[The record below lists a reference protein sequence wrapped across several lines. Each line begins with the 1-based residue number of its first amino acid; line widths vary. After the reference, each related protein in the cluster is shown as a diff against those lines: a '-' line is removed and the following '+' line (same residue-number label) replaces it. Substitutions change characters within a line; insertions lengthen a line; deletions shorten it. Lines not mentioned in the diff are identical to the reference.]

1 MEEAKFLKRMERF
14 GRLEGL
20 IIGAN
25 FGFFGF
31 FNIDRFH
38 WNWMNE
44 LISPYEFLTP
54 VLIIAVLF
62 AVFYLTSDF
71 FIKTSFNQYD
81 SPTINDTFSFTLQ
94 MARYFQL
101 SLGSLALAFN
111 LLFVYEFLDISL
123 NLESLVDQFKIITL
137 VGLPLVIYI
146 YIMQKIE
153 DKVAEETYNFAVEE
167 YEKNVIEVK
176 AVSRKLDEN
185 ITEGAN
191 TGELVL
197 ANGDNDELKQ
207 FLISALKD
215 PEFSQERYH
224 QYYAAFVIAEGETT
238 VFNKEELED
247 MFEFQDEL
255 GIDLNSIDIG
265 TLKLLNRTDTEY
277 CTSVIFE
284 YDYDLK
290 IIGNMGLKGKIVNH
304 SIMLWTENGWLFLA
318 DTQEI

>member
-54 VLIIAVLF
+54 VLIIAALI

-71 FIKTSFNQYD
+71 F
-81 SPTINDTFSFTLQ
+81 
-94 MARYFQL
+94 YFQL

-137 VGLPLVIYI
+137 VGLPLAIYI

-153 DKVAEETYNFAVEE
+153 DKVAEETYNFEVEE
-167 YEKNVIEVK
+167 YEKNVVEVK
-176 AVSRKLDEN
+176 GVSRKLDEN
-185 ITEGAN
+185 KTEGAN
-191 TGELVL
+191 TGDIMS
-197 ANGDNDELKQ
+197 ASSDNDELKQ
-207 FLISALKD
+207 FIIKTLKN

-224 QYYAAFVIAEGETT
+224 QNYAAFVIAEGETT

-265 TLKLLNRTDTEY
+265 TFKLLNRTDTEY

-290 IIGNMGLKGKIVNH
+290 LIGSMGLKGKVVNH

>member
-54 VLIIAVLF
+54 VLIIAALI

-71 FIKTSFNQYD
+71 F
-81 SPTINDTFSFTLQ
+81 
-94 MARYFQL
+94 YFQL
-101 SLGSLALAFN
+101 SLGSLVLAFN
-111 LLFVYEFLDISL
+111 LLFVYELLDISL

-137 VGLPLVIYI
+137 VGLPLAIYI
-146 YIMQKIE
+146 YIIQKIE

-224 QYYAAFVIAEGETT
+224 QNYAAFVIAEGETT

-265 TLKLLNRTDTEY
+265 TFKLLNRTDTEY

>member
-54 VLIIAVLF
+54 VLIIAALI
-62 AVFYLTSDF
+62 AVFYLTSKF
-71 FIKTSFNQYD
+71 F
-81 SPTINDTFSFTLQ
+81 
-94 MARYFQL
+94 YFQY
-101 SLGSLALAFN
+101 SLGSLVLAFN
-111 LLFVYEFLDISL
+111 LLFVYKFLDISL

-137 VGLPLVIYI
+137 VGLPLAIYI

-153 DKVAEETYNFAVEE
+153 DKVAEETYNFEVEE
-167 YEKNVIEVK
+167 YEKNVVEVK
-176 AVSRKLDEN
+176 GVSRKLDEN
-185 ITEGAN
+185 KTEGAN
-191 TGELVL
+191 TGDIMS
-197 ANGDNDELKQ
+197 ASSDNDELKQ
-207 FLISALKD
+207 FIIKTLKN

-224 QYYAAFVIAEGETT
+224 QNYAAFVIAEGETT

-265 TLKLLNRTDTEY
+265 TFKLLNRTDTEY

-290 IIGNMGLKGKIVNH
+290 LIGSMGLKGKVVNH
-304 SIMLWTENGWLFLA
+304 SIMLWTENGWLFLT
-318 DTQEI
+318 DTQEV

>member
-54 VLIIAVLF
+54 VLIIAALI
-62 AVFYLTSDF
+62 AVFYLTSKF
-71 FIKTSFNQYD
+71 F
-81 SPTINDTFSFTLQ
+81 
-94 MARYFQL
+94 YFQY
-101 SLGSLALAFN
+101 SLGSLVLAFN
-111 LLFVYEFLDISL
+111 LLFVYKFLDISL

-137 VGLPLVIYI
+137 VGLPLAIYI

-153 DKVAEETYNFAVEE
+153 DKVAEETYNFEVEE
-167 YEKNVIEVK
+167 YEKNVVEVK
-176 AVSRKLDEN
+176 GVSRKLDEN
-185 ITEGAN
+185 KTEGAN
-191 TGELVL
+191 TGDIMS
-197 ANGDNDELKQ
+197 ASSDNDELKQ
-207 FLISALKD
+207 FIIKTLKN

-224 QYYAAFVIAEGETT
+224 QNYAAFVIAEGETT

-265 TLKLLNRTDTEY
+265 TFKLLNRTDTEY
-277 CTSVIFE
+277 CTSVIYE
-284 YDYDLK
+284 YDFDLK
-290 IIGNMGLKGKIVNH
+290 LIGSLGLKGKIVNH
-304 SIMLWTENGWLFLA
+304 SIMLWTENGWLFLT

>member
-1 MEEAKFLKRMERF
+1 M
-14 GRLEGL
+14 
-20 IIGAN
+20 
-25 FGFFGF
+25 
-31 FNIDRFH
+31 
-38 WNWMNE
+38 
-44 LISPYEFLTP
+44 
-54 VLIIAVLF
+54 
-62 AVFYLTSDF
+62 
-71 FIKTSFNQYD
+71 
-81 SPTINDTFSFTLQ
+81 
-94 MARYFQL
+94 
-101 SLGSLALAFN
+101 
-111 LLFVYEFLDISL
+111 
-123 NLESLVDQFKIITL
+123 ITL
-137 VGLPLVIYI
+137 VGLPIVIYI
-146 YIMQKIE
+146 YINK
-153 DKVAEETYNFAVEE
+153 KVELAAKSYYFSVEE
-167 YEKNVIEVK
+167 DDNDVIEVK

-191 TGELVL
+191 TRELVL

>member
-25 FGFFGF
+25 FAFFGF

-54 VLIIAVLF
+54 VLIIAALI

-71 FIKTSFNQYD
+71 F
-81 SPTINDTFSFTLQ
+81 
-94 MARYFQL
+94 YFQL
-101 SLGSLALAFN
+101 SLGSLVLAFN
-111 LLFVYEFLDISL
+111 LLFVYELLDISL

-137 VGLPLVIYI
+137 VGLPLAIYI
-146 YIMQKIE
+146 YIIQKIE

-224 QYYAAFVIAEGETT
+224 QNYAAFVIAEGETT

-265 TLKLLNRTDTEY
+265 TFKLLNRTDTEY

>member
-54 VLIIAVLF
+54 VLIIAALI
-62 AVFYLTSDF
+62 AVFYLTSKF
-71 FIKTSFNQYD
+71 F
-81 SPTINDTFSFTLQ
+81 
-94 MARYFQL
+94 YFQY
-101 SLGSLALAFN
+101 SLGSLVLAFN
-111 LLFVYEFLDISL
+111 LLFVYKFLDISL

-137 VGLPLVIYI
+137 VGLPLAIYI

-167 YEKNVIEVK
+167 YEKNVVEVK
-176 AVSRKLDEN
+176 GVSRKLDEN
-185 ITEGAN
+185 KTEGAN
-191 TGELVL
+191 TGDIMS
-197 ANGDNDELKQ
+197 ASSDNDELKQ
-207 FLISALKD
+207 FIIKTLKN

-224 QYYAAFVIAEGETT
+224 QNYAAFVIAEGETT

-265 TLKLLNRTDTEY
+265 TFKLLNRTDTEY

-290 IIGNMGLKGKIVNH
+290 LIGSMGLKGKVVNH
-304 SIMLWTENGWLFLA
+304 SIMLWTENGWLFLT
-318 DTQEI
+318 DTQEV

>member
-54 VLIIAVLF
+54 VLIIAALI
-62 AVFYLTSDF
+62 AVFFLTSKF
-71 FIKTSFNQYD
+71 FYLQY
-81 SPTINDTFSFTLQ
+81 
-94 MARYFQL
+94 
-101 SLGSLALAFN
+101 SLGSLVLAFN
-111 LLFVYEFLDISL
+111 LLFVYKFLDISL

-137 VGLPLVIYI
+137 VGLPLAIYI

-153 DKVAEETYNFAVEE
+153 DKVAEETYNFEVEE
-167 YEKNVIEVK
+167 YEKNVVEVK
-176 AVSRKLDEN
+176 GVSRKLDEN
-185 ITEGAN
+185 KTEGAN
-191 TGELVL
+191 TGDIMS
-197 ANGDNDELKQ
+197 ASSDNDELKQ
-207 FLISALKD
+207 FIIKTLKN

-224 QYYAAFVIAEGETT
+224 QNYAAFVIAEGETT

-265 TLKLLNRTDTEY
+265 TFKLLNRTDTEY

-290 IIGNMGLKGKIVNH
+290 LIGSMGLKGKVVNH
-304 SIMLWTENGWLFLA
+304 SIMLWTENGWLFLT
-318 DTQEI
+318 DTQEV